1 MEFLKKTFGIAKSYR
16 PPSGGGR
23 EEYDISFQEFL
34 DNLKKN
40 VPFMNKLPSGNRSII
55 IIGLIILFVIWAASG
70 IYTVGPD
77 QQAATRMFG

>member
-23 EEYDISFQEFL
+23 EEYDISFQEFI

-40 VPFMNKLPSGNRSII
+40 VPFLNNLPSGNRSII
-55 IIGLIILFVIWAASG
+55 II
-70 IYTVGPD
+70 
-77 QQAATRMFG
+77 